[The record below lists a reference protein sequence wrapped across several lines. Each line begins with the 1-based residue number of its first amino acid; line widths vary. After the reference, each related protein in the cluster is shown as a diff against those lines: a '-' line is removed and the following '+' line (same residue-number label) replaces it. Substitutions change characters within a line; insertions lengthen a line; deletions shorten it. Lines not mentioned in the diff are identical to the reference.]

1 MKNDQRFKYLHMMLA
16 GFGAIS
22 LSVVFFFLLYRLKN
36 VKELLDWVVEIL
48 APFVYGGIIAY
59 LLRPLCN
66 HIEEFFQITL
76 PGKMKRISPVLGV
89 VLSMVAGLLIIYA
102 LINMIA
108 PQLYESVVSIW
119 ESLPTRIEA
128 FIVWAEKSFGE
139 DEVLVNF
146 VNSVYMEVYN
156 SLDTWAE
163 ESLVPQITNLMGGVG
178 NIVTGVGMSV
188 WKVLL
193 FLKNLLIGFIVAVY
207 LLSSRKR
214 FARQGVLMIRG
225 FFKPRWADLILNEI
239 RFVDRMFAGFIEGKI
254 VDSGIIGVLCY
265 IGCSI
270 FHFPNALL
278 VSVIVGVTNIIPF
291 FGPFIGAA
299 PATFLILIESPIKA
313 LWFVLFVFVLQQLD
327 GNVIGPKILGDRT
340 GLSSFWVLFSI
351 VLFGGL
357 WGLAG
362 MLICVPLFAVIYD
375 LLKKLVYKG
384 LQKHESLDIWKE
396 YKHEYGEESPK
407 PRSAEPRREKV
418 EMAEEN
424 PEPAPVETEE
434 PAPEETEEN

>member
-1 MKNDQRFKYLHMMLA
+1 MKNDQRMKYLYLMLA

-22 LSVVFFFLLYRLKN
+22 LSVIFFFLLYRMDN
-36 VKELLDWVVEIL
+36 IKEMLDWVTEIL
-48 APFVYGGIIAY
+48 APFIYGGIIAY

-76 PGKMKRISPVLGV
+76 PGKLKKLSPLLGV
-89 VLSMVAGLLIIYA
+89 VLSVIAGLLIVYA

-108 PQLYESVVSIW
+108 PQLYESIVSIW
-119 ESLPTRIEA
+119 ESLPSRIESMIA
-128 FIVWAEKSFGE
+128 WAESTFGE
-139 DEVLVNF
+139 DEELVDF

-156 SLDTWAE
+156 YLDNWAE
-163 ESLVPQITNLMGGVG
+163 ESLLPHLTSLMGGVG

-193 FLKNLLIGFIVAVY
+193 FLKNILIGLIVAVY
-207 LLSSRKR
+207 LLASRKR
-214 FARQGVLMIRG
+214 FGRQGVLMIRG

-239 RFVDRMFAGFIEGKI
+239 QFVDRMFGGFIEGKI

-265 IGCSI
+265 IGCAI

-278 VSVIVGVTNIIPF
+278 ISVIVGVTNIIPF
-291 FGPFIGAA
+291 FGPFIGAV
-299 PATFLILIESPIKA
+299 PATFLILIESPIHA
-313 LWFVLFVFVLQQLD
+313 LWFVLFVFLLQQLD
-327 GNVIGPKILGDRT
+327 GNVIGPAILGDRT

-357 WGLAG
+357 WGLGG

-384 LQKHESLDIWKE
+384 LTKHGQLDIWTN
-396 YKHEYGEESPK
+396 YKQDYGEESPK
-407 PRSAEPRREKV
+407 PRSAENRKPKMKES
-418 EMAEEN
+418 EDS
-424 PEPAPVETEE
+424 TEHN
-434 PAPEETEEN
+434 AK